1 MQIVTRE
8 SRIDTLCPEIAAISM
23 SGSSVLVAV
32 NAVALKRFK
41 LPRRESRDDE
51 AA

>member
-1 MQIVTRE
+1 
-8 SRIDTLCPEIAAISM
+8 M

-32 NAVALKRFK
+32 NAVALKRLK
-41 LPRRESRDDE
+41 LPRRESTSSE